1 MSVRQYISKSL
12 YMTGLQCHK
21 ALWLHKYRPGLKDE
35 VSSEQ
40 AAILDF
46 GAEVGRYAQ
55 ELFPGG
61 TLIPYGELSH
71 SQQLAMTQHAI
82 SAVASTIYEGALCYN
97 DVFVK
102 ADILHQG
109 AKGWEL
115 YEVKSSANLK
125 EHYLDDIAIQYFV
138 ISGSGINLAKACL
151 VHLNTDYV
159 RQGPIDV
166 EQLFTIVD
174 LTDKIREMQSDVA
187 EKLAAM
193 RAMLQNDMPEID
205 ISPNCDDPHT
215 CAFHGHCWAHIPEN
229 SGFDF
234 RGQGR
239 PNAFELYRK
248 GTVRMEDVPADTLG
262 WRQKLQLD
270 GLRYQKNYIDKQAV
284 KAFINSLWFPLCF
297 MDFETTYMV
306 PIPLSDGMRPYEQL
320 PFQFSLHVIE
330 RDGEEPVHYAYLA
343 KDLKNPCEEFL
354 SNLLAV
360 IPPGACILTWN
371 KTFEVKR
378 LEELA
383 ARFPEKSAEISA
395 VIENIRDLMASF
407 RDKSIYHWK
416 LNGSYSLKDVLPAL
430 VDGFSYENL
439 PINSGDMASAAWVRM
454 IQEADLNEQQRLY
467 SELLD
472 YCHLDTWAMVLI
484 LKEMCVMSAD
494 RTQSLKEGKCFGVAF
509 RQKMNLKKFDK

>member
-1 MSVRQYISKSL
+1 MSQQPNLYLSKSL
-12 YMTGLQCHK
+12 YMSGLRCHK
-21 ALWLHKYRPGLKDE
+21 ALWLHKCQPELKDE
-35 VSSEQ
+35 ISPEQ
-40 AAILDF
+40 ESMLDF

-61 TLIPYGELSH
+61 VLVPYADLSH
-71 SQQLAMTQHAI
+71 AQQLAITQNAI
-82 SAVASTIYEGALCYN
+82 SSGSSTIYEGAFSYN

-102 ADILHQG
+102 ADILRLG
-109 AKGWEL
+109 RDGWEL
-115 YEVKSSANLK
+115 YEVKSSASLK
-125 EHYLDDIAIQYFV
+125 EQYLDDIAIQYYV
-138 ISGSGINLAKACL
+138 ISGTGLHLAKACL

-159 RQGPIDV
+159 RQGPVDV

-174 LTDKIREMQSDVA
+174 LTDKILEIQADVA

-193 RAMLQNDMPEID
+193 KAMLQNDMQEID
-205 ISPNCDDPHT
+205 ISPNCDNPNV
-215 CAFHGHCWAHIPEN
+215 CAFHGHCWGLIPEN
-229 SGFDF
+229 SVFDF

-248 GTVRMEDVPADTLG
+248 GTVRMEDVPAGALG

-270 GLRYQKNYIDKQAV
+270 GLLYQKNRIDK
-284 KAFINSLWFPLCF
+284 KAIKEFLDSLWHPLCF

-306 PIPLSDGMRPYEQL
+306 PIPLFDGMKPYEQL

-330 RDGEEPVHYAYLA
+330 KEGAEPVHYAYLA
-343 KDLKNPCEEFL
+343 KDMKNPCGEFL

-360 IPPGACILTWN
+360 IPAGACILTWN

-383 ARFPEKSAEISA
+383 AKFPEKSVEISA
-395 VIENIRDLMASF
+395 VVEHIRDLMVPF
-407 RDKSIYHWK
+407 RDKCIYHWK

-454 IQEADLNEQQRLY
+454 IQEPDLNEQRRLY
-467 SELLD
+467 SELLE
-472 YCHLDTWAMVLI
+472 YCHLDTLAMVLI
-484 LKEMCVMSAD
+484 WKEMEVMSA
-494 RTQSLKEGKCFGVAF
+494 F
-509 RQKMNLKKFDK
+509 